1 MFYYKFL
8 KIFIQFFPAQRAVD
22 KRFFACYNMYMKNW
36 LNGQWVVLS
45 GASSGIGRE
54 LCKILIERFGAKVLG
69 IGRNEEKMLSL
80 KTELGEK
87 AEHFDYALF
96 DVSKREGWESFKTR
110 LTNQNVSPL
119 LLINNAG
126 AFPSFKTALN
136 TSPETFEHIMQTNY
150 FSIVYAV
157 DTLSPLLASNGKDKP
172 AIVNI
177 ASSAALCTVAGT
189 AAYSASKA
197 AVKSYTEALALEEKG
212 KKYVGLICP
221 GTTAT
226 DLFNND
232 EHTKDSALHMI
243 AMPARK
249 MAKKIAKK
257 ILKKKRRA
265 VVGWDAKLM
274 NLTAKIMPVKGL
286 FLIRGVMKA
295 SKSKVFTDVFD
306 YKTQR

>member
-1 MFYYKFL
+1 
-8 KIFIQFFPAQRAVD
+8 
-22 KRFFACYNMYMKNW
+22 MKNW
-36 LNGQWVVLS
+36 LKDEWIILS

-54 LCKILIERFGAKVLG
+54 LTKIFINRYGAKVFG

-80 KTELGEK
+80 KAELGEFSERF
-87 AEHFDYALF
+87 AYALF
-96 DVSKREGWESFKTR
+96 DVSQRDAWQQFKNR
-110 LTNQNVSPL
+110 LQSQEITPR

-126 AFPSFKTALN
+126 AFPTFNTALRTN
-136 TSPETFEHIMQTNY
+136 PETFERITQTNY

-157 DTLSPLLASNGKDKP
+157 NEIAPLLTGNGKNKP

-177 ASSAALCTVAGT
+177 ASSAALCTVVGT

-226 DLFNND
+226 DLFQSDKN
-232 EHTKDSALHMI
+232 TKNSALNWI
-243 AMPARK
+243 AMPANK

-274 NLTAKIMPVKGL
+274 NLTTKLMPVKGL
-286 FLIRGVMKA
+286 FIIRSVMKA
-295 SKSKVFTDVFD
+295 SKSKVFTEVFD
-306 YKTQR
+306 NKTQKK

>member
-1 MFYYKFL
+1 
-8 KIFIQFFPAQRAVD
+8 
-22 KRFFACYNMYMKNW
+22 MKNW
-36 LNGQWVVLS
+36 LKDEWIILS

-54 LCKILIERFGAKVLG
+54 LTKIFINRYGAKVFG

-80 KTELGEK
+80 KAELGEFSERF
-87 AEHFDYALF
+87 AYALF
-96 DVSKREGWESFKTR
+96 DVSQRDAWQQFKNR
-110 LTNQNVSPL
+110 LQSQEITPR

-126 AFPSFKTALN
+126 AFPTFNTALR
-136 TSPETFEHIMQTNY
+136 TKPETFERITQTNY

-157 DTLSPLLASNGKDKP
+157 NEIAPLLTGNGKNKP

-177 ASSAALCTVAGT
+177 ASSAALCTVVGT

-226 DLFNND
+226 DLFQSD
-232 EHTKDSALHMI
+232 ENTKNSALNWI
-243 AMPARK
+243 AMPANK

-274 NLTAKIMPVKGL
+274 NLTTKLMPVKGL
-286 FLIRGVMKA
+286 FIIRSVMKA
-295 SKSKVFTDVFD
+295 SKSKVFTEVFD
-306 YKTQR
+306 NKTQKK

>member
-1 MFYYKFL
+1 
-8 KIFIQFFPAQRAVD
+8 
-22 KRFFACYNMYMKNW
+22 MKNW
-36 LNGQWVVLS
+36 IKDEWVVLS

-54 LCKILIERFGAKVLG
+54 LCKILIERYGAKVFG

-80 KTELGEK
+80 KAELGEN
-87 AEHFDYALF
+87 AQLFNYALF
-96 DVSKREGWESFKTR
+96 DVSKREAWEQFKAR
-110 LTNQNVSPL
+110 LLQDNVSPC

-126 AFPSFKTALN
+126 AFPTFKTVLN
-136 TSPETFEHIMQTNY
+136 TTNETFEHIMQTNY

-157 DTLSPLLASNGKDKP
+157 ETLSPILLSHEKNKP

-226 DLFNND
+226 DLFNGDKN
-232 EHTKDSALHMI
+232 TKNSALHLI

-265 VVGWDAKLM
+265 VLGWDAKLM

-286 FLIRGVMKA
+286 FIIRGVMKA

-306 YKTQR
+306 YKK

>member
-1 MFYYKFL
+1 
-8 KIFIQFFPAQRAVD
+8 
-22 KRFFACYNMYMKNW
+22 MKNW
-36 LNGQWVVLS
+36 LKDEWIVLS
-45 GASSGIGRE
+45 GASSGIGRA
-54 LCKILIERFGAKVLG
+54 LCKILIERFHATVIG

-80 KTELGEK
+80 KTELGDN
-87 AEHFDYALF
+87 AECFDYALF
-96 DVSKREGWESFKTR
+96 DVSNREEWEQFKEQ
-110 LTNQNVSPL
+110 LIQKNISPH

-126 AFPSFKTALN
+126 AFPTFNTALN
-136 TSPETFEHIMQTNY
+136 TNPETFERIMQTNY

-157 DTLSPLLASNGKDKP
+157 NTLSPLLIGNGKNKP

-197 AVKSYTEALALEEKG
+197 AVKSYTEALAMEEKA
-212 KKYVGLICP
+212 KKYVGLIYP

-226 DLFNND
+226 DLFNGDKN
-232 EHTKDSALHMI
+232 TKDSALNII
-243 AMPARK
+243 AMPAHT

-265 VVGWDAKLM
+265 VLGWDAKLM

-286 FLIRGVMKA
+286 FLIRNIMKA

-306 YKTQR
+306 NPPNQK

>member
-1 MFYYKFL
+1 
-8 KIFIQFFPAQRAVD
+8 
-22 KRFFACYNMYMKNW
+22 MKNW
-36 LNGQWVVLS
+36 LKDKYIVLS

-54 LCKILIERFGAKVLG
+54 LCKIFIERFGANVIG
-69 IGRNEEKMLSL
+69 IGRKEEKMLSL
-80 KTELGEK
+80 KLELGEN
-87 AEHFDYALF
+87 ANRFDYALF
-96 DVSKREGWESFKTR
+96 DVSQREAWEQFKNR
-110 LTNQNVSPL
+110 LIGQNVKPC

-126 AFPSFKTALN
+126 AFPTFNTVLKTP
-136 TSPETFEHIMQTNY
+136 SETFERIMQTNY

-157 DTLSPLLASNGKDKP
+157 EALSPLLVGNGKDKP

-197 AVKSYTEALALEEKG
+197 AVKSYTEALAMEEKG

-226 DLFNND
+226 DLFNGD
-232 EHTKDSALHMI
+232 THTKDSALHFI
-243 AMPARK
+243 AMPAPK

-265 VVGWDAKLM
+265 VVGWDAKMM
-274 NLTAKIMPVKGL
+274 NFTAKIMPVKGL

-306 YKTQR
+306 YNPKEK

>member
-1 MFYYKFL
+1 M
-8 KIFIQFFPAQRAVD
+8 R
-22 KRFFACYNMYMKNW
+22 NW
-36 LNGQWVVLS
+36 LKEKWIVLS

-54 LCKILIERFGAKVLG
+54 LCKIFIERFGANVIG

-80 KTELGEK
+80 KSELGEN
-87 AEHFDYALF
+87 AQHFDYALF
-96 DVSKREGWESFKTR
+96 DVSKREEWEQFKKR
-110 LTNQNVSPL
+110 LVRQNIAPC

-126 AFPSFKTALN
+126 AFPTFKTVLN
-136 TSPETFEHIMQTNY
+136 TNPETFERIMQTNY

-157 DTLSPLLASNGKDKP
+157 EALSPLLVGSGKDKP

-197 AVKSYTEALALEEKG
+197 AVKSYTEALTMEEKD
-212 KKYVGLICP
+212 KKYVGLVCP

-226 DLFNND
+226 DLFSGD
-232 EHTKDSALHMI
+232 EHTKDSALNLI

-274 NLTAKIMPVKGL
+274 NFTTKIMPVKGL

-295 SKSKVFTDVFD
+295 SKSKVFTEVFD
-306 YKTQR
+306 NQPKKK

>member
-1 MFYYKFL
+1 M
-8 KIFIQFFPAQRAVD
+8 
-22 KRFFACYNMYMKNW
+22 
-36 LNGQWVVLS
+36 LS

-54 LCKILIERFGAKVLG
+54 LCKIFIQSFGAKVLG

-80 KTELGEK
+80 KTELGQN
-87 AEHFDYALF
+87 AESFDHALF
-96 DVSKREGWESFKTR
+96 DVSKREEWEQFKTR
-110 LTNQNVSPL
+110 LIEKNISPL

-126 AFPSFKTALN
+126 AFPTFNTALH
-136 TSPETFEHIMQTNY
+136 TSPETFERIMQTNY

-157 DTLSPLLASNGKDKP
+157 TALSPILIANKKIKP

-197 AVKSYTEALALEEKG
+197 AVKSYTEALAMEEKG

-226 DLFNND
+226 DLFSGDKN
-232 EHTKDSALHMI
+232 TKNSALNLI
-243 AMPARK
+243 AMPAHK

-274 NLTAKIMPVKGL
+274 NLTTKIMPVKGL
-286 FLIRGVMKA
+286 FFIRGVMKA

-306 YKTQR
+306 YKTEKK

>member
-1 MFYYKFL
+1 
-8 KIFIQFFPAQRAVD
+8 
-22 KRFFACYNMYMKNW
+22 MYMKNW
-36 LNGQWVVLS
+36 LQDKYVILS

-54 LCKILIERFGAKVLG
+54 LCKILIARFGAKVLG

-80 KTELGEK
+80 KTELGEN
-87 AEHFDYALF
+87 AEHFDYTLF
-96 DVSKREGWESFKTR
+96 DVSKREEWEQLKER
-110 LTNQNVSPL
+110 LVKQNIAPC

-126 AFPSFKTALN
+126 SFPTFNTALN
-136 TSPETFEHIMQTNY
+136 TNPETFERIMQTNY

-157 DTLSPLLASNGKDKP
+157 NALSPLLSGSGKKTP

-197 AVKSYTEALALEEKG
+197 AVKSYTEALAIEEKG

-226 DLFNND
+226 DLFSSD
-232 EHTKDSALHMI
+232 EHTKNSALDII
-243 AMPARK
+243 AMPAHK

-257 ILKKKRRA
+257 ILKRKRRA

-274 NLTAKIMPVKGL
+274 NFTTKIMPVKGL

-295 SKSKVFTDVFD
+295 SKSKVFTEVFD
-306 YKTQR
+306 YKSEKK

>member
-1 MFYYKFL
+1 
-8 KIFIQFFPAQRAVD
+8 
-22 KRFFACYNMYMKNW
+22 MKNW
-36 LNGQWVVLS
+36 LKDEWVVLS

-54 LCKILIERFGAKVLG
+54 LCKILIERFNAKVLG

-80 KTELGEK
+80 KAELGEN

-96 DVSKREGWESFKTR
+96 DVGKQEAWGNFK
-110 LTNQNVSPL
+110 NQLLQKNISPL

-136 TSPETFEHIMQTNY
+136 TPPETFERIMQTNY

-157 DTLSPLLASNGKDKP
+157 NALSPLLIGNGKDKP
-172 AIVNI
+172 AIVNV

-197 AVKSYTEALALEEKG
+197 AIKSYTEALALEEKG

-226 DLFNND
+226 DLFNGD
-232 EHTKDSALHMI
+232 ENTKNSALHRI

-249 MAKKIAKK
+249 MAKKIANK

-274 NLTAKIMPVKGL
+274 NLTTKIMPVKGL
-286 FLIRGVMKA
+286 FLIRNVMKA
-295 SKSKVFTDVFD
+295 SKSKVFTEVFD
-306 YKTQR
+306 YETTKK

>member
-1 MFYYKFL
+1 
-8 KIFIQFFPAQRAVD
+8 
-22 KRFFACYNMYMKNW
+22 MKNW
-36 LNGQWVVLS
+36 LKGEWIVLS

-54 LCKILIERFGAKVLG
+54 LCKILIGRFGAKVIG
-69 IGRNEEKMLSL
+69 IGRNEEKMHSL
-80 KTELGEK
+80 KTELGEN
-87 AEHFDYALF
+87 AERFDYALF
-96 DVSKREGWESFKTR
+96 DVSKREEWKNFKER
-110 LTNQNVSPL
+110 LVRENIAPC

-126 AFPSFKTALN
+126 AFPTFKTALN
-136 TSPETFEHIMQTNY
+136 TTPETFEHIMQTNY
-150 FSIVYAV
+150 LSIVYAV
-157 DTLSPLLASNGKDKP
+157 NTLSPLLVGEEKHKP

-197 AVKSYTEALALEEKG
+197 AVKSYTEALAMEEKG

-226 DLFNND
+226 DLFSGDKN
-232 EHTKDSALHMI
+232 TKDCALNVI
-243 AMPARK
+243 AMPAHK
-249 MAKKIAKK
+249 MARKIAKK

-274 NLTAKIMPVKGL
+274 NFTTKIMPVKGL

-306 YKTQR
+306 YKTDDKTQKK

>member
-1 MFYYKFL
+1 M
-8 KIFIQFFPAQRAVD
+8 R
-22 KRFFACYNMYMKNW
+22 NW
-36 LNGQWVVLS
+36 LKDEWIVLS
-45 GASSGIGRE
+45 GASSGIGKE
-54 LCKILIERFGAKVLG
+54 LCKIFIERFGAKVLG

-80 KTELGEK
+80 KTELGEN
-87 AEHFDYALF
+87 AERFDYALF
-96 DVSKREGWESFKTR
+96 DVGKREEWKNLKDR
-110 LTNQNVSPL
+110 LVKQNISPQ

-126 AFPSFKTALN
+126 AFPTFNTALY
-136 TSPETFEHIMQTNY
+136 TTPETFEHIMQTNY

-157 DTLSPLLASNGKDKP
+157 DTLSPLLAGDGKDKP

-197 AVKSYTEALALEEKG
+197 AVKSYTEALAMEEKG
-212 KKYVGLICP
+212 KKYIGLICP

-226 DLFNND
+226 DLFNGDKN
-232 EHTKDSALHMI
+232 TKDSALNMI
-243 AMPARK
+243 AMPAKK

-274 NLTAKIMPVKGL
+274 NFTTKIMPVKGL

-306 YKTQR
+306 YKTQKK

>member
-1 MFYYKFL
+1 
-8 KIFIQFFPAQRAVD
+8 
-22 KRFFACYNMYMKNW
+22 MKNW
-36 LNGQWVVLS
+36 LQDKYVILS

-54 LCKILIERFGAKVLG
+54 LCKILIARFGAKVLG

-80 KTELGEK
+80 KTELGEN
-87 AEHFDYALF
+87 AEHFDYTLF
-96 DVSKREGWESFKTR
+96 DVSKREEWEQLKER
-110 LTNQNVSPL
+110 LVKQNIAPC

-126 AFPSFKTALN
+126 SFPTFNTVLN
-136 TSPETFEHIMQTNY
+136 TNPETFERIMQTNY

-157 DTLSPLLASNGKDKP
+157 NALSPLLSGSGKNTP

-197 AVKSYTEALALEEKG
+197 AVKSYTEALAIEEKG

-226 DLFNND
+226 DLFSSD
-232 EHTKDSALHMI
+232 EHTKNSALDII
-243 AMPARK
+243 AMPAHK

-257 ILKKKRRA
+257 ILKRKRRA

-274 NLTAKIMPVKGL
+274 NFTTKIMPVKGL

-295 SKSKVFTDVFD
+295 SKSKVFTEVFD
-306 YKTQR
+306 YKSEKK

>member
-1 MFYYKFL
+1 
-8 KIFIQFFPAQRAVD
+8 
-22 KRFFACYNMYMKNW
+22 MYMKNW
-36 LNGQWVVLS
+36 LKDKYIVLS

-54 LCKILIERFGAKVLG
+54 LCKIFIERFGANVIG
-69 IGRNEEKMLSL
+69 IGRKEEKMLSL
-80 KTELGEK
+80 KSELGEN
-87 AEHFDYALF
+87 AQRFDYALF
-96 DVSKREGWESFKTR
+96 DVSQRELWEQFKNR
-110 LTNQNVSPL
+110 LVSQNVKPC

-126 AFPSFKTALN
+126 AFPTFNTVLKTS
-136 TSPETFEHIMQTNY
+136 TETFERIMQTNY

-157 DTLSPLLASNGKDKP
+157 EALSPILVGNGKDKP

-197 AVKSYTEALALEEKG
+197 AVKSYTEALAMEEKG

-226 DLFNND
+226 DLFD
-232 EHTKDSALHMI
+232 GDTHTKDSALNLV
-243 AMPARK
+243 AMPAPK

-265 VVGWDAKLM
+265 VVGWDAKMM
-274 NLTAKIMPVKGL
+274 NFTAKIMPVKGL

-295 SKSKVFTDVFD
+295 SKSKVFTEVFD
-306 YKTQR
+306 YNSKQK

>member
-1 MFYYKFL
+1 M
-8 KIFIQFFPAQRAVD
+8 R
-22 KRFFACYNMYMKNW
+22 NW
-36 LNGQWVVLS
+36 LKDKWIVLS

-54 LCKILIERFGAKVLG
+54 LCKIFIERFDANVIG
-69 IGRNEEKMLSL
+69 IGRNKEKMLSL
-80 KTELGEK
+80 KTELGENAK
-87 AEHFDYALF
+87 HFDYALF
-96 DVSKREGWESFKTR
+96 DVSKRENWENFKQR
-110 LTNQNVSPL
+110 LTLQSIKPR

-126 AFPSFKTALN
+126 AFPTFNTVLK
-136 TSPETFEHIMQTNY
+136 TSPETFERIMQTNY

-157 DTLSPLLASNGKDKP
+157 EALSPILAGNGKDKP

-197 AVKSYTEALALEEKG
+197 AVKSYTEALAIEEKG
-212 KKYVGLICP
+212 KMYVGLICP

-226 DLFNND
+226 DLFNGD
-232 EHTKDSALHMI
+232 EHTKDSALNFI

-274 NLTAKIMPVKGL
+274 NFTTKIMPVKGL

-295 SKSKVFTDVFD
+295 SKSKVFTEVFD
-306 YKTQR
+306 YNSKEK

>member
-1 MFYYKFL
+1 
-8 KIFIQFFPAQRAVD
+8 
-22 KRFFACYNMYMKNW
+22 MKNW
-36 LNGQWVVLS
+36 LKDKYILLS

-54 LCKILIERFGAKVLG
+54 LCKIFIEHYGANVIG
-69 IGRNEEKMLSL
+69 IGRKEEKMLSL
-80 KTELGEK
+80 KSELGEY
-87 AEHFDYALF
+87 AERFDYALF
-96 DVSKREGWESFKTR
+96 DVSNREEWEHLKER
-110 LTNQNVSPL
+110 LILQNVKPS

-126 AFPSFKTALN
+126 AFPTFNTVLKTP
-136 TSPETFEHIMQTNY
+136 PETFEHIMQTNY

-157 DTLSPLLASNGKDKP
+157 NALSPLLSGNGKDKP

-177 ASSAALCTVAGT
+177 ASSASLCTVAGT

-197 AVKSYTEALALEEKG
+197 AVKSYTEALAMEEKG
-212 KKYVGLICP
+212 KKYIGLICP

-226 DLFNND
+226 DLFNGD
-232 EHTKDSALHMI
+232 THTKDSALHLI

-265 VVGWDAKLM
+265 VLGWDAKLM

-306 YKTQR
+306 YNQKDK

>member
-1 MFYYKFL
+1 
-8 KIFIQFFPAQRAVD
+8 
-22 KRFFACYNMYMKNW
+22 MKNW
-36 LNGQWVVLS
+36 LKDKWIVLS

-54 LCKILIERFGAKVLG
+54 LCKILIERFGAKVFG

-80 KTELGEK
+80 KNELGEN
-87 AEHFDYALF
+87 AERFDYALF
-96 DVSKREGWESFKTR
+96 DVSKREEWEHFKAR
-110 LTNQNVSPL
+110 LLQNNIKPC

-126 AFPSFKTALN
+126 AFTTFNTILKTPA
-136 TSPETFEHIMQTNY
+136 ETFKRIMQTNY

-157 DTLSPLLASNGKDKP
+157 ETFSPILVGDEKHKP

-177 ASSAALCTVAGT
+177 ASSASLCTVAGT

-212 KKYVGLICP
+212 GKYVGLICP

-226 DLFNND
+226 DLFDGDKN
-232 EHTKDSALHMI
+232 TKDSALRFI
-243 AMPARK
+243 AMPAQK

-274 NLTAKIMPVKGL
+274 NFTTKIMPVKGL

-295 SKSKVFTDVFD
+295 SKSKVFTEVFD
-306 YKTQR
+306 YKTQKK